1 MSRVGKYPVTVPDGV
16 EISLAGNVL
25 TAKGKLGELQVPF
38 TDEVTVELKDGKVT
52 VNPVGG
58 TKKARSL
65 WGTVRS
71 LVDNAVVGVSE
82 GFTKRL
88 EINGVG
94 YRAQVQGKKLN
105 LQLGYSHDIGFEI
118 PEGVKI
124 ALEGDRQ
131 RGDHRRASHRETS
144 HVRTA
149 AVPLRRYRLRA
160 GRGRHARVPRGW
172 HQTKSVSWPTN
183 CSRLAA
189 SASRSPSPRG
199 WSSSWTSAAPS
210 ATRPS
215 PA

>member
-25 TAKGKLGELQVPF
+25 TAKGKLGELHVPF
-38 TDEVTVELKDGKVT
+38 TDEVTVELKDGKVN

-131 RGDHRRASHRETS
+131 SIIAVSGADKQRVGQVASVIRGYRAPE
-144 HVRTA
+144 
-149 AVPLRRYRLRA
+149 PYKGKGIKYQDEIILRKE
-160 GRGRHARVPRGW
+160 G
-172 HQTKSVSWPTN
+172 KKK
-183 CSRLAA
+183 
-189 SASRSPSPRG
+189 
-199 WSSSWTSAAPS
+199 
-210 ATRPS
+210 
-215 PA
+215 